1 MERPPRW
8 IARVWEGSTRAS
20 DGDAYLDVLG
30 RTGLPGYRATPG
42 NRGVLG
48 FRRVGPTE
56 ASFLLL
62 TLWESE
68 AAIRAFAGEDPTRA
82 RFYPEDDRFLIRR
95 GEAVQHFEWV
105 HGEGLAWR

>member
-20 DGDAYLDVLG
+20 DGDAYLDYLG